1 MRVKAIFEGGE
12 AALTIEH
19 ENSQEKAM
27 LEAFGLTSRYLSA
40 SAETVAGQY
49 GGTAVRIVVRKAMPK
64 DEVRPVL
71 DAAS

>member
-19 ENSQEKAM
+19 ESSQEKAM

-40 SAETVAGQY
+40 SAETVSGQY
-49 GGTAVRIVVRKAMPK
+49 GSTAVRIVVRKAVPP